1 MKHLIQIV
9 EQKLR
14 KASVDGKA
22 VRIKT
27 DNYIAM
33 DSDIMIRLSL
43 ADLRDLI
50 RKKEV
55 SIEGHSEDKAK
66 GKYASYTVR
75 LTYGGKAVPKNVN
88 L

>member
-1 MKHLIQIV
+1 MRHLIQIM

-14 KASVDGKA
+14 KASADGKA

-27 DNYIAM
+27 DNYVAI

-43 ADLRDLI
+43 ADLRDLLK
-50 RKKEV
+50 KKEV
-55 SIEGHSEDKAK
+55 TIDGFSEDKVK
-66 GKYASYTVR
+66 GKYASYRVR
-75 LTYGGKAVPKNVN
+75 LTYGGKSVPKNVN